1 MGPRVFGALA
11 LASACVCVTTVAA
24 SEPQQNQRAQQQR
37 ETMRFRAM
45 DTNADG
51 RIQRREWRGSAQS
64 FRVHDWNNDGLL
76 SGDEVRPGATRS
88 RDLNDFDPQRRG
100 EYADWTA
107 EAFADLD
114 HNRDGR
120 VTRDEWHY
128 NNESWLR
135 ADRNRDNVLTRAEFL
150 GDVNSDLDRDD
161 RFEYLD
167 ANNNGRIDRSEW
179 HGTRDAFEW
188 LDRDN
193 NGSLSR
199 AETVGEEATADSDIF
214 VSLDYNRD
222 GRLSQDE
229 WHWSRRSFLQQDS
242 NRDGVVSR
250 EEFSAPTA
258 TGTTGSTV
266 RRGVPHV
273 IVVNP
278 TQRWIDTGIDLVAG
292 ENITVQSEGTIRLSG
307 NSNDSSTAGGA
318 NRRAANAPM
327 PNHPAGAL
335 IARVGSGAPIFLG
348 DTTGARNV
356 TTGGRLYLSVND
368 DHLEDNSGQYRVTVT
383 VRR

>member
-1 MGPRVFGALA
+1 MSATFGDIDNDGDADLY
-11 LASACVCVTTVAA
+11 VTSVRGGNVLFA
-24 SEPQQNQRAQQQR
+24 NLGGG
-37 ETMRFRAM
+37 RFR
-45 DTNADG
+45 D
-51 RIQRREWRGSAQS
+51 I
-64 FRVHDWNNDGLL
+64 
-76 SGDEVRPGATRS
+76 SGVAGVNYVGHSSGAV
-88 RDLNDFDPQRRG
+88 F
-100 EYADWTA
+100 
-107 EAFADLD
+107 F
-114 HNRDGR
+114 
-120 VTRDEWHY
+120 
-128 NNESWLR
+128 
-135 ADRNRDNVLTRAEFL
+135 
-150 GDVNSDLDRDD
+150 
-161 RFEYLD
+161 
-167 ANNNGRIDRSEW
+167 
-179 HGTRDAFEW
+179 
-188 LDRDN
+188 
-193 NGSLSR
+193 
-199 AETVGEEATADSDIF
+199 
-214 VSLDYNRD
+214 DYNRD

-250 EEFSAPTA
+250 EEFSAPTP

-368 DHLEDNSGQYRVTVT
+368 DHLVDNSGQYRVTLT